1 MSLNMDKKPPPHERK
16 APKKISK
23 KYLENAALYYLQRY
37 ATSAENLR
45 RVMMR
50 KVRKSCAFHQV
61 PAEDFA
67 PLVDELV
74 TRYMAVGLVDDAVFA
89 RARVASL
96 RRQGHS
102 SQAIAARLQAKGLS
116 KSQIES
122 ALRLVDEDHE
132 DPEMTAAL
140 ACARRKKLGPWRKT
154 PLTDPK
160 GRQKE
165 LAALGRAGFSYE
177 IARRALDYRED

>member
-1 MSLNMDKKPPPHERK
+1 MDKKPP
-16 APKKISK
+16 KKISRA
-23 KYLENAALYYLQRY
+23 YLENAALYYLQRY

-50 KVRKSCAFHQV
+50 KVKKSCAFHQLPV
-61 PAEDFA
+61 GDFA

-74 TRYMAVGLVDDAVFA
+74 TRYMSAGLVDDAVFA

-96 RRQGHS
+96 RRQGLS
-102 SQAIAARLQAKGLS
+102 RQAIMARLQAKGLS
-116 KSQIES
+116 RAQIES
-122 ALRLVDEDHE
+122 ALKLVDEDQE
-132 DPEMTAAL
+132 DPEMTAAR

-160 GRQKE
+160 ALQKE
-165 LAALGRAGFSYE
+165 LAALGRAGFGYE
-177 IARRALDYRED
+177 VARRVLDFKED